1 MNALMSALAQAL
13 TAARTC
19 LQGVL
24 GETLARRRSL
34 LSVGGEVPD
43 QAQALPLVGGS
54 ALAYQVGSYFG
65 AHVPA
70 QGSRALRAGSAA

>member
-1 MNALMSALAQAL
+1 M
-13 TAARTC
+13 
-19 LQGVL
+19 QGVL

-54 ALAYQVGSYFG
+54 AVAYEVGSYFG
-65 AHVPA
+65 AHVSA
-70 QGSRALRAGSAA
+70 QGSRAMRAGSAA